1 MLPCSGVDGAGFAL
15 KALSVPFR
23 AVGVWDVEKRYR
35 EHLETHL
42 KGANIYVG
50 QAGNVCSLD
59 WTTIKRPV
67 DVLVSGPLCPPWV
80 GNGVHKAQWD
90 ARADV
95 FLHVMK
101 LAICLIKTGELKAVS
116 SCGGSMVPHSYDLH
130 QVEICPFSQLLFQ
143 LSIPRCH
150 NDKPKT

>member
-1 MLPCSGVDGAGFAL
+1 MELPQPSKFPKPHHWKNHVPNLGSFSRDLHVALPCSGVDVAGFAL

-35 EHLETHL
+35 DLETHL

-67 DVLVSGPLCPPWV
+67 DVLVSGPPCPPWA
-80 GNGVHKAQWD
+80 GNGVHNAQWD
-90 ARADV
+90 PRADV
-95 FLHVMK
+95 FVHIMK
-101 LAICLIKTGELKAVS
+101 LAICLIKTGELKSVNMWWKHAA
-116 SCGGSMVPHSYDLH
+116 P
-130 QVEICPFSQLLFQ
+130 QL
-143 LSIPRCH
+143 
-150 NDKPKT
+150 